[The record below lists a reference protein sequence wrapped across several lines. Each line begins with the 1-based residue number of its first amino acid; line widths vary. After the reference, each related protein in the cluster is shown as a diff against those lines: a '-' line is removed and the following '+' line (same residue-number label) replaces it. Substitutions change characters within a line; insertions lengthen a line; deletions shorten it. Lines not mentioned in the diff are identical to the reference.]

1 MIRSISLSLGLTL
14 LVGSA
19 SGAFAQASQT
29 DAAIQE
35 AVRRQAD
42 TLTLR
47 QKLAAAQDAE
57 RRGELNSAANLYE
70 ACYTLV
76 QTIGA
81 NGIAAETAATV
92 QGLSNVRLTLAR
104 LASARH
110 DLREADVQVT
120 RVLKVDPKNAAAIEF
135 NQANKKALGEMAGR
149 IPSQKVIEQV
159 PGWVT
164 NRVDNST
171 KIQDA
176 KLLFENGKY
185 DEADALLNE
194 VMKAEPGNYAAAYY
208 SSLIKEKRH
217 SNAVLQREIQT
228 KNRIL
233 EVEKA
238 WEMPT
243 SRESL
248 PVPNPYAETN
258 LIYTSRQRQEIMV
271 KLDRIRLDSV
281 IYDGLP
287 LSEVVRNLAEESKR
301 RDPDKRGIN
310 FIISPN
316 ADTANPPPAPLA
328 GGAGGLGGFGGG
340 AAGLGAAAYG
350 QAPTYDPTTGQLITA
365 APTTPEPVDM
375 SSISIKINPALSDVR
390 LQDVLDIIV
399 KVADRPIKYSIEN
412 WGVLFTLRP
421 QESTPLHT
429 RTFKVDPNTFWMG
442 LENVQGI
449 AFGNV
454 QTSSGNGGGGG
465 NQGGNFG
472 GNNGGVN
479 GGQGGGSTLTVPRVS
494 VASGGN
500 FGGGGQYGGGGG
512 GNYQG
517 GGSLFGSGLGGT
529 GANGVG
535 GNTAGGGGN
544 IQGGGGGLSFITTPG
559 GMAQVQAAV
568 RSFFTSVGIDF
579 TQPGKT
585 VFFNDRQGTLIV
597 RATLQDLDIIEQA
610 IQVLNIAPPQV
621 NIRAKFAEVG
631 QNDTRAVGFDWYM
644 GNYLLGNGRVGTSG
658 GTAPSYNGAPSAANP
673 NGFFPGTSL
682 ENTIPSSPADQI
694 ITPGLR
700 NSANAPAVAT
710 ITGILTDPQFRV
722 VLRMLEQR
730 SGVELLSAPDVTTV
744 SGRQAQLQVVDIRTI
759 VTGTDLNQ
767 NAGGGGNNNLTGNN
781 TGGGAVGSTLNYTT
795 QPLPFGPV
803 LDVVPYVSADGF
815 TIQMIIIP
823 TITEFV
829 GYDDPGGF
837 VPQAQSV
844 SSTAGAGLPL
854 TAQLPLPHFRV
865 RQVTTTSVV
874 WDGQTIVLGGLLSE
888 NVSKT
893 KDKVPVLGDVPLLGR
908 FFRSESNITE
918 KKNLVIFVTPT
929 IIDPAGNRVHSDDQL
944 PFRQSAIPT
953 QRPVVQG
960 NAEEAR

>member
-19 SGAFAQASQT
+19 AGAFAQSTQT

-42 TLTLR
+42 TITLR
-47 QKLAAAQDAE
+47 QKLAAAQEAE
-57 RRGELNSAANLYE
+57 RRGDLNTAANLYE
-70 ACYTLV
+70 TCYKFV
-76 QTIGA
+76 QSIGA
-81 NGIAAETAATV
+81 NGIAAETTATV
-92 QGLSNVRLTLAR
+92 QGLANVRLTLAK

-110 DLREADVQVT
+110 ELREADVQVT

-135 NQANKKALGEMAGR
+135 NKANKKALADMAGLM
-149 IPSQKVIEQV
+149 PSQKMVDQV

-164 NRVDNST
+164 NRIDNST

-228 KNRIL
+228 KKRIL

-243 SRESL
+243 TREAL

-258 LIYTSRQRQEIMV
+258 LIYTSQQRQTIMT
-271 KLDRIRLDSV
+271 KLERIRLDSV
-281 IYDGLP
+281 FYDGLP
-287 LSEVVRNLAEESKR
+287 LSEVIRNLSDESKR

-316 ADTANPPPAPLA
+316 ADTANAAPAPLA
-328 GGAGGLGGFGGG
+328 GGGAGFNGAFGGPG
-340 AAGLGAAAYG
+340 STAAAYG
-350 QAPTYDPTTGQLITA
+350 QAPTYDPNTGQMITA
-365 APTTPEPVDM
+365 APVAAEPVDM
-375 SSISIKINPALSDVR
+375 SGISIKINPPLSDVS
-390 LQDVLDIIV
+390 LHDVLDIIV
-399 KVADRPIKYSIEN
+399 KVADRPIKYSVEN
-412 WGVLFTLRP
+412 YGILFTLRP

-449 AFGNV
+449 SFGDV
-454 QTSSGNGGGGG
+454 QTSSGSGGGGSRG
-465 NQGGNFG
+465 GGNSG
-472 GNNGGVN
+472 GANGGS
-479 GGQGGGSTLTVPRVS
+479 GSSLTVPRVS

-500 FGGGGQYGGGGG
+500 NGGGRNGGGG
-512 GNYQG
+512 GNVQG
-517 GGSLFGSGLGGT
+517 GGSLFGSGLGGQ
-529 GANGVG
+529 GAGGVG
-535 GNTAGGGGN
+535 ATGGGGN
-544 IQGGGGGLSFITTPG
+544 IQGGGGLSFITSPG

-568 RSFFTSVGIDF
+568 RSFFASVGIDF
-579 TQPGKT
+579 TQQGKS

-610 IQVLNIAPPQV
+610 IQVLNIAPPQI

-644 GNYLLGNGRVGTSG
+644 GNYLLGNGRIGAQG
-658 GTAPSYNGAPSAANP
+658 GTAPSYSGAASAANP

-700 NSANAPAVAT
+700 NAANAPAVAT

-767 NAGGGGNNNLTGNN
+767 NSSTSGNNDSTGNN
-781 TGGGAVGSTLNYTT
+781 SGGGAVGSTLNYTT
-795 QPLPFGPV
+795 EPLPFGPV

-815 TIQMIIIP
+815 TVQMVIIP

-865 RQVTTTSVV
+865 RQVTTTTVV

-893 KDKVPVLGDVPLLGR
+893 KDKVPVLGDVPLIGR
-908 FFRSESNITE
+908 LFRSESNITE

-929 IIDPAGNRVHSDDQL
+929 IIDPAGNRVHTDDQL
-944 PFRQSAIPT
+944 PFAHSAIPE
-953 QRPVVQG
+953 QRPVVQA
-960 NAEEAR
+960 NAGGSK